1 MKVYYWSNTR
11 NNRYYLAIR
20 EKDLFDDI
28 VITHIAGGA
37 KCKKGRKLLT
47 QPLATRKKAADHI
60 RLLKK
65 IRKRHGYSK
74 PLLIDY
80 HKVLNNVRL

>member
-1 MKVYYWSNTR
+1 MKVYYWCNAK

-47 QPLATRKKAADHI
+47 QPLATRKEAAHHI

-65 IRKRHGYSK
+65 IRKRHGYGI
-74 PLLIDY
+74 PHLIDY
-80 HKVLNNVRL
+80 NKVLNDVR